1 MQQERL
7 SEKYKKQSVYGFE
20 NPLGVSACVSTPS
33 PTILTSVNKTA
44 SVALPVPSFMC
55 YRTPGSQLLGGG

>member
-1 MQQERL
+1 MDLKILWVFLRVFQ
-7 SEKYKKQSVYGFE
+7 
-20 NPLGVSACVSTPS
+20 PLPPPPPPPPPPS
-33 PTILTSVNKTA
+33 TILTSVNKTA